1 MTRRS
6 LPEPGWSSY
15 SRLVRG
21 NLLNNQALERAISGA
36 LARRYGA
43 DLRACTLLD
52 VGCGY
57 GGHLISMQ
65 RFGVEPENLFGI
77 DMDEERVASARRRYP
92 LLNLTVG
99 DARHLPYPDGHFDI
113 ITQNVCFSSILD
125 EAVRRQVAAEM
136 LRTLKPDGVILWYD
150 FRYDNPR
157 NDQVRGVGSR
167 QMRAYFPGLRVE
179 MRSIILFPWLARRMG
194 GPAWTPL
201 FHLAY
206 ALRPLR
212 THLFAVLSRKG
223 TP

>member
-1 MTRRS
+1 MTH
-6 LPEPGWSSY
+6 LPPADSGWSSY

-21 NLLNNQALERAISGA
+21 NLLNNQALERATSAA
-36 LARRYGA
+36 LSRRYGA
-43 DLRACTLLD
+43 DLHTCTLLD

-57 GGHLISMQ
+57 GGHLITMQ

-77 DMDEERVASARRRYP
+77 DMDEERVESARRRYP

-99 DARHLPYPDGHFDI
+99 DARRLPYPDGHFDI

-125 EAVRRQVAAEM
+125 EGVRRQVAAEM
-136 LRTLKPDGVILWYD
+136 LRVLKPEGLILWYD

-157 NDQVRGVGSR
+157 NRMVRGVGSR
-167 QMRAYFPGLRVE
+167 QVRSYFPGCHVT
-179 MRSIILFPWLARRMG
+179 MRSVILFPWLARRMM

-206 ALRPLR
+206 AVRPLR